1 MTDSDIID
9 AFTRILRDLLSDDS
23 IVLTMET
30 RRDEVANWDSL
41 GYVSFI
47 VAVEMEFHVKFGVA
61 EVESF
66 EDVGAIV
73 RRTRALLPSPA
84 QKPHN

>member
-1 MTDSDIID
+1 MTDNHILD
-9 AFTRILRDLLSDDS
+9 AFARILRDLLSDDS
-23 IVLTMET
+23 IVLTMDT

-47 VAVEMEFHVKFGVA
+47 VAVEMEFRVKFGVA

-73 RRTRALLPSPA
+73 RRTKALLPP
-84 QKPHN
+84 P